1 MWHWTGLTRLATLLW
16 SIFDPSGWE
25 RLRDLGHLRFSTY
38 FVDPDEESDGTGMA
52 KLYWSNGRLTS
63 RSGRTKKTEE
73 DKRRIIGCTV
83 LGQTWKTYL
92 QNISRRFY
100 WNRILWRHLLL
111 ERKRRKSEDSGLW
124 KEINKSIAGLKK
136 FPVIYWVQTI
146 VYIIYIVCIVWDQRG
161 SKCNINN
168 DSVSK
173 ELQPETP
180 GNVNGH
186 DETLVSYP
194 ANRVVECCG
203 CRQKSMLSYWNK

>member
-1 MWHWTGLTRLATLLW
+1 MW
-16 SIFDPSGWE
+16 
-25 RLRDLGHLRFSTY
+25 ST
-38 FVDPDEESDGTGMA
+38 
-52 KLYWSNGRLTS
+52 
-63 RSGRTKKTEE
+63 
-73 DKRRIIGCTV
+73 IGCTV
-83 LGQTWKTYL
+83 IGQTWKTYL
-92 QNISRRFY
+92 QNLHISRRFY

-136 FPVIYWVQTI
+136 FPVRVQTI

-186 DETLVSYP
+186 DETPVSYP
-194 ANRVVECCG
+194 ANRVVDVDKNQCWAIETKSILIWIPIFFPDISHMFTRGGSTLQPGPLGARGRHCG
-203 CRQKSMLSYWNK
+203 GALCIGAMVDPMVKPIETMIWLGPNYDTIIIYNYNL

>member
-1 MWHWTGLTRLATLLW
+1 MW
-16 SIFDPSGWE
+16 
-25 RLRDLGHLRFSTY
+25 ST
-38 FVDPDEESDGTGMA
+38 
-52 KLYWSNGRLTS
+52 
-63 RSGRTKKTEE
+63 
-73 DKRRIIGCTV
+73 IGCTV
-83 LGQTWKTYL
+83 IGQTWKTYL
-92 QNISRRFY
+92 QNLHISRRFY

-136 FPVIYWVQTI
+136 FPVRVQTI

-186 DETLVSYP
+186 DETPVSYP
-194 ANRVVECCG
+194 ANRVVDVDKNQCWAIET
-203 CRQKSMLSYWNK
+203 KSILIWIPIFFQIFPTCSHAEAAPSNQGLLVRGVATVEALCESAPWWIPWWNQLKPWYDWDPTMIL